1 MVGDGR
7 DAEHGED
14 AILYKPVMSVTSNMA
29 KTKKKVSLTTSW

>member
-14 AILYKPVMSVTSNMA
+14 AILYKLVMGVMPNMA
-29 KTKKKVSLTTSW
+29 KTKKKVSLTTTW

>member
-14 AILYKPVMSVTSNMA
+14 AILYKLAMAVMSNMA
-29 KTKKKVSLTTSW
+29 KTKKKVGLTTSW